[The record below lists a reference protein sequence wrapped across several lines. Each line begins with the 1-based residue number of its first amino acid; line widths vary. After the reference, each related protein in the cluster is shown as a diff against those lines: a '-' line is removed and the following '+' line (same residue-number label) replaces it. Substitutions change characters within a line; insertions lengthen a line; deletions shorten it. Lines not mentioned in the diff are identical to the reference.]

1 VASRQGFGAS
11 NINRMSG
18 INESL
23 KEEVI
28 FLEDIHGPVAENKVL
43 KTKYKASDLI
53 SNNED
58 VDVVKVK
65 YKPREITA
73 YFIESNLIPDEKHL
87 GKKRTSGWLIPDLIS
102 EEALF
107 FIPEDR
113 FDELFD
119 IVEGE

>member
-1 VASRQGFGAS
+1 MGSRQGFGAS

-18 INESL
+18 ITKPL

-28 FLEDIHGPVAENKVL
+28 FLEDMHGPVAKDKVL

-73 YFIESNLIPDEKHL
+73 YFIESNLIPDEKKF

-102 EEALF
+102 EETLF

-113 FDELFD
+113 FEELFD
-119 IVEGE
+119 IIGG